1 MLEILQWIITQMTA
15 DTTLTTMVPAA
26 NIFTGPV
33 DVLIESQPEL
43 HMPMIV
49 LSTVSE
55 MQRTVPQGAR
65 DTIIQM
71 DLWSRTSQMEIEQ
84 IYEEILS
91 LLSFQIANQG
101 QAHIFWDR
109 LGGATDMFEEDR
121 RIWHRA
127 VSFTFWSIKP

>member
-1 MLEILQWIITQMTA
+1 MLEILQWIIAQLIA
-15 DTTLTTMVPAA
+15 DTTLTAIVPVA
-26 NIFTGPV
+26 NIYTGPV
-33 DVLIESQPEL
+33 DVLVETQTEL

-65 DTIIQM
+65 DSLIQL
-71 DLWSRTSQMEIEQ
+71 DIWSRTSQMEVEQ
-84 IYEEILS
+84 IYEEIIS

-101 QAHIFWDR
+101 SAHIFWDR
-109 LGGATDMFEEDR
+109 LGGAVDMFESDR

-127 VSFTFWSIKP
+127 ITLTFWSIKP